1 MIPATYNT
9 DTSCHGGLVCT
20 GDQARLKQ
28 ALIVVTRSDGLHTGR
43 VCNTVNP
50 DVYLQA
56 SFDSPV
62 LSQWM

>member
-28 ALIVVTRSDGLHTGR
+28 ARMVVTRSDGLHPGR
-43 VCNTVNP
+43 VCNIVNP
-50 DVYLQA
+50 DVYLHT
-56 SFDSPV
+56 SFGSPV
-62 LSQWM
+62 LSQ